1 MRGRMR
7 EGGSAMSEL
16 GAGDDRVLSRLDSYP
31 YRHRVRDVMSA
42 PIRNIA
48 PDASLQE
55 ALKAMVAARI
65 SSLFV
70 ASATDEAPP
79 SASAGIVTERDM
91 MRALAADGPGALE
104 CPVSS
109 VMSTPVSTVASD
121 DFVYR
126 AIGRMA
132 RLNVRHLG
140 VTDEVGRLI
149 GALTS
154 RDLLKLR
161 SGGAIALGDEIDAAE
176 DEVALSRAFAKLPAL
191 ATGLLD
197 EDVPI
202 GDIAEVIAR
211 EIGALTQ
218 RAAAIAQTRM
228 IADGLGP
235 PPCRFAVLVLGSAG
249 RGESLLAADQDN
261 ALIFEHGQ
269 PGGVEDAWF
278 AKLGERMATILDAAG
293 LPLCKGGVMASNP
306 AFRGSPDT
314 WRDRVD
320 GWIRRSDPADLLS
333 VDIAFDLRAV
343 QGDAA
348 LVHQL
353 TADMVA
359 RARGSLAFLKL
370 LVAELDDF
378 SPPLTLFGRLRTRD
392 GRLDV
397 KIGGLM
403 AIVAAARVLA
413 IRHGILERGT
423 RARISRLQEE
433 GIGASAELSAIVE
446 AYDVLQSLV
455 LAQQLADIGAG
466 LSPGSRIE
474 PARLSTRKR
483 KELREALARLTNIPM
498 LTRDLLI

>member
-1 MRGRMR
+1 MRRRMR
-7 EGGSAMSEL
+7 ERDLAMSDTGI
-16 GAGDDRVLSRLDSYP
+16 GADKVLSRLDSYP

-55 ALKAMVAARI
+55 ALTAMVAARI

-70 ASATDEAPP
+70 ASSKAPP
-79 SASAGIVTERDM
+79 SDSAGIVTERDM
-91 MRALAADGPGALE
+91 MRALAADGPGALQR
-104 CPVSS
+104 PVSS
-109 VMSTPVSTVASD
+109 VMSRPVSTVAAD

-126 AIGRMA
+126 AIGRMS

-140 VTDEVGRLI
+140 VTDEGGRLI

-161 SGGAIALGDEIDAAE
+161 SGGAVALGDEIDAAA
-176 DEVALSRAFAKLPAL
+176 DEAALAQAFAQLPSL

-218 RAAAIAQTRM
+218 RAAAIAQSRM
-228 IADGLGP
+228 ITDGLGP
-235 PPCRFAVLVLGSAG
+235 PPCRYAVVVLGSAG

-261 ALIFEHGQ
+261 ALIFEHGA

-278 AKLGERMATILDAAG
+278 ATLGERMAAILDAAG
-293 LPLCKGGVMASNP
+293 LPLCKGGVMASSP
-306 AFRGSPDT
+306 EFRGSPET
-314 WRDRVD
+314 WRSRVD

-343 QGDAA
+343 HGEAA

-353 TADMVA
+353 TEDMVA
-359 RARGSLAFLKL
+359 RARGALAFLKL

-423 RARISRLQEE
+423 RARIARLQEQ
-433 GIGASAELSAIVE
+433 GIGASTELSAIVE
-446 AYDVLQSLV
+446 AYDVLQAVV
-455 LAQQLADIGAG
+455 LAQQLVDIHAG
-466 LSPGSRIE
+466 VPPGSRIE
-474 PARLSTRKR
+474 PARLTPRKR
-483 KELREALARLTNIPM
+483 KELREALARLSTIPM